1 MFYNSGPARL
11 EVKIEKWSDLDENFW
26 IYVTFDEGS
35 ESEVGFSVFFLKNRE
50 FWIFG
55 KSEIL
60 TWPDPTYNQKLIS
73 MKTFKINSSFN
84 AFSEAR
90 QFIMDLDIDNDGS
103 ITYED
108 TD

>member
-1 MFYNSGPARL
+1 
-11 EVKIEKWSDLDENFW
+11 
-26 IYVTFDEGS
+26 
-35 ESEVGFSVFFLKNRE
+35 
-50 FWIFG
+50 
-55 KSEIL
+55 
-60 TWPDPTYNQKLIS
+60 